1 MLKTLRRLLLS
12 LVVLVG
18 VAALLVWWQL
28 RASLPITEGEVAVPR
43 LSTPLAI
50 ERDALGTVVI
60 RAPDRRLA
68 AFASGWVHGQERFFE
83 MDLTRRRAAGE
94 LAALL
99 GPRLIDSDR
108 AQRIHRLRMTAT
120 ATLRQLPAEQQQ
132 LLAFYAAGVNNGLAA
147 LSARPFAYT
156 LLRQAPTPWTEADSL
171 LVVLAMFATL
181 QDPENRRERLA
192 DELATHV
199 PALAELML
207 IGGTDWDTPL
217 SGGPLPAPPL
227 PGPALIDLR
236 TLDPGLF
243 QELLPAQPVT
253 PVGSN
258 AFAVAAARGVHGR
271 ALVAGDMH
279 LSLGVPNL
287 WFRQQLNYER
297 EGRAVTLTG
306 VALPGLPGIVAGS
319 NGAVAWGIT
328 NSYGDWL
335 DFVRLTP
342 VEGTDDRYRN
352 ASEREQL
359 LTPQQEVIEVAGAEP
374 VTLDFHVSSYG
385 PVVGRDAGGRRL
397 ALAWVAHR
405 PGVVDLKLGDLD
417 LAQSVAEAIEVV
429 RDSGI
434 PQNNFIFADR
444 DGHIGWTLGGRI
456 PRRAC
461 PVDLDCTTTTVETPY
476 GALPQRASYDPRLP
490 VDSVRLAGDVWEGW
504 LTPAEVPARID
515 PPEGRIASG
524 NQRKLDGPAL
534 ALIGDGGYAHGARAR
549 AIVTL
554 LDARP
559 THDVA
564 SLFAIQLSS
573 ESAFMSGWRDR
584 IVARLQARQRSA
596 DAELLR
602 LLGTQPLVAAPDSVA
617 YRLTR
622 ELRLA
627 IAARVL
633 TGLAGPLKAKRPEFV
648 WPRLSQLDGIVVR
661 LLDER
666 PAHLLASR
674 WADWDALV
682 DEAIDSTVA
691 SLAAQPGGLA
701 ARTWGEQNMLTLR
714 HPLSRAVPALSPLL
728 DLPREP
734 VPGDAFV
741 PRAQGPAFGAS
752 QRLVVAPGHEAE
764 GLLQMPGGQSGH
776 PLSPWYGAGHADW
789 VQGRPVPLLPGAPVA
804 TLTLVPAG

>member
-1 MLKTLRRLLLS
+1 MLKALRRLLLS
-12 LVVLVG
+12 LVVLAG
-18 VAALLVWWQL
+18 VAMLLVWLHL
-28 RASLPITEGEVAVPR
+28 RASLPITEGEVPVPR
-43 LSTPLAI
+43 LRAPLTI

-60 RAPDRRLA
+60 RAPDRALA

-99 GPRLIDSDR
+99 GPRLVEADR
-108 AQRIHRLRMTAT
+108 AQRIHRLRMTA
-120 ATLRQLPAEQQQ
+120 AVTLRQLPAEQRQ

-156 LLRQAPTPWTEADSL
+156 LLRQTPTPWTEADSL
-171 LVVLAMFATL
+171 LVSLAMFATL

-199 PALAELML
+199 PALVELML
-207 IGGTDWDTPL
+207 VTGTDWDTPL
-217 SGGPLPAPPL
+217 RGGSLPMPLL
-227 PGPALIDLR
+227 PGPEAIDLR
-236 TLDPGLF
+236 ALDPALF
-243 QELLPAQPVT
+243 QELLPAQPAT
-253 PVGSN
+253 AVGSN
-258 AFAVAAARGVHGR
+258 AFAVVAARGADGQ
-271 ALVAGDMH
+271 AIVAGDMH

-287 WFRQQLNYER
+287 WFRQQLNYEL

-335 DFVRLTP
+335 DYVRLTP
-342 VEGTDDRYRN
+342 VEGADDHYRD
-352 ASEREQL
+352 ASKIEQV
-359 LTPQQEVIEVAGAEP
+359 LTPQQEVIEVAGGES

-385 PVVGRDAGGRRL
+385 PVIGRDAGGRWL
-397 ALAWVAHR
+397 ALSWVGHR
-405 PGVVDLKLGDLD
+405 PGVVDVRLTDLD
-417 LAQSVAEAIEVV
+417 RVQSVAEAVDVV

-444 DGHIGWTLGGRI
+444 AGHIGWTLGGRV

-461 PVDLDCTTTTVETPY
+461 PVDLDCTMTTVETPY
-476 GALPQRASYDPRLP
+476 GMLPQRAGYDPRLP

-504 LTPAEVPARID
+504 LSPAEVPALID
-515 PPEGRIASG
+515 PAEGRIASG

-549 AIVTL
+549 AIATL

-573 ESAFMSGWRDR
+573 ESAFMTGWRDR
-584 IVARLQARQRSA
+584 IVARLQARDRSA
-596 DAELLR
+596 DTELIA
-602 LLGTQPLVAAPDSVA
+602 LLGTAPLVAEPDSVA

-627 IAARVL
+627 ITARVL
-633 TGLAGPLKAKRPEFV
+633 TGLAGPLKAKRPDFV
-648 WPRLSQLDGIVVR
+648 WPRLSQLDGMVVR
-661 LLDER
+661 LLDDR

-674 WADWDALV
+674 WTDWDALL

-701 ARTWGEQNMLTLR
+701 ARTWGEQNTLALR

-728 DLPREP
+728 DLPQEP

-804 TLTLVPAG
+804 TLRLVPAG